1 MILDYYKNYRTYVNA
16 VPGLEEGM
24 AFVQTLLGKP
34 TGTYRTETEMYAMVQ
49 EGDTY
54 DISSDLM
61 ETHRK
66 FLDVQFVFSGQEFF
80 EWEEAE
86 QLEIETPYEEETD
99 FVFYKGSG
107 KSYRATPG
115 MFYILFPHDAHKC
128 RGAVNGQSERYR
140 KIVLKLPVS

>member
-24 AFVQTLLGKP
+24 AFVHTLLGKP
-34 TGTYRTETEMYAMVQ
+34 VGTYRTETEMYAMVQ

-66 FLDVQFVFSGQEFF
+66 FLDVQFVFSGQNPVCHGS
-80 EWEEAE
+80 A
-86 QLEIETPYEEETD
+86 P
-99 FVFYKGSG
+99 VFTQICHYF
-107 KSYRATPG
+107 PVDPV
-115 MFYILFPHDAHKC
+115 ILCH
-128 RGAVNGQSERYR
+128 
-140 KIVLKLPVS
+140 L